1 VGDAAPPGSAP
12 GVSAQLPPLDDGELE
27 VLRRVGRH
35 WGRAVGDEPRRA
47 LPVDPGLGGYPDEIR
62 PGRFSRVVSVES
74 GEAQQTG
81 VEVTDDV
88 PPRRTRIRRV
98 LLGAP
103 LRSTALAKEKMRKL
117 VALPVLSAD
126 ALSSVAYGPEAMIA
140 VLVLAAAGG
149 LSLSLP
155 IAGAIAFLMLATGVS
170 YRQTIRAYPNGGGS
184 YVVASDNLGRR
195 AGLTAAAGL
204 MTDYVL
210 TVALSVA
217 SGVAA
222 VTSAV
227 PSVGPAAVPIGVGA
241 IAVLLAGNLRGVRQA
256 GSLFAAPTYAFIAA
270 MAVLVAVGLTE
281 AAGRGFHAT
290 PHPPIAATEGVGL
303 LLVLRAFASGSTA
316 MTGVEAISNAVP
328 AFQPPGWR
336 NARTALTIMVGILIV
351 LFAGTVTLVHL
362 DGIVPS
368 GSETVLSQL
377 AHRSFG
383 SGPLYAYTQAATAA
397 VLLLAA
403 NTAFNDFPRVLS
415 LMARDGQ
422 APRMFL
428 RMGDR
433 LAFSNGIAILA
444 VASAT
449 ILVAFDGKTSALI
462 PLYAVGVFL
471 AFALS
476 QTGMVVHWR
485 RHRGAH
491 WRKSMVF
498 NGTGAVLSAIVF
510 VIAGVT
516 KFAAGAWVSILVI
529 LLVVVGSSRIRRH
542 YATVHR
548 ALALHR
554 VADEVPQPPTDPGN
568 GRPVRQPTARD
579 TESEESPEAIR
590 HLAIVPVRTI
600 DLAAMR
606 ALAYAASLGQ
616 PVLAV
621 HISPTPEE
629 ADRFLDYWRTWGD
642 HLPLEVVVSPY
653 RALVAPLVQYVEA
666 LHRQRPDLTLTV
678 ILPEIVVRHPW
689 HRVLHGRTASRLGRA
704 LRSLDK
710 IVVTT
715 VPVHLPD

>member
-1 VGDAAPPGSAP
+1 VGDSAPPGSAP
-12 GVSAQLPPLDDGELE
+12 GPSAQLPPLGEAEVE

-35 WGRAVGDEPRRA
+35 WARAVGDEPRGA
-47 LPVDPGLGGYPDEIR
+47 LPVDPGLSGYPEEIR
-62 PGRFSRVVSVES
+62 PGRFSRVVSVDS
-74 GEAQQTG
+74 GDAQQTEA
-81 VEVTDDV
+81 EVTDEV
-88 PPRRTRIRRV
+88 PPRRARIWRV
-98 LLGAP
+98 ILGAP
-103 LRSTALAKEKMRKL
+103 LRSTALAKEKIRKL

-140 VLVLAAAGG
+140 VLVLAAGGG

-155 IAGAIAFLMLATGVS
+155 IAAAIAFLMLATGLS

-184 YVVASDNLGRR
+184 YIVASDNLGRR

-210 TVALSVA
+210 TVAVSVT

-227 PSVGPAAVPIGVGA
+227 PSVGPAAVPIGVGV

-256 GSLFAAPTYAFIAA
+256 GSLFAGPTYAFIAA
-270 MAVLVAVGLTE
+270 MAVLVAVGLAQ
-281 AAGRGFHAT
+281 AAGRGFHVS
-290 PHPPIAATEGVGL
+290 PHPPLTATEGVGL

-328 AFQPPGWR
+328 VFQPPAWR
-336 NARTALTIMVGILIV
+336 NARTTLTVMVGILIV

-362 DGIVPS
+362 EGVVPS
-368 GSETVLSQL
+368 ASETVLSQL

-383 SGPLYAYTQAATAA
+383 SGPLYAFTQAATAA

-415 LMARDGQ
+415 LMARDQQ

-444 VASAT
+444 VASAA
-449 ILVAFDGKTSALI
+449 ILVAFNGKTSALI

-498 NGTGAVLSAIVF
+498 NGVGAVLSAIVF

-516 KFAAGAWVSILVI
+516 KFDAGAWVSILV
-529 LLVVVGSSRIRRH
+529 VVAVVICGSRIRRH
-542 YATVHR
+542 YAIVHR
-548 ALALHR
+548 ALALHP
-554 VADEVPQPPTDPGN
+554 VADEVPPLTAAPHAGN
-568 GRPVRQPTARD
+568 GRPVPRPTARD
-579 TESEESPEAIR
+579 TETGES
-590 HLAIVPVRTI
+590 L
-600 DLAAMR
+600 
-606 ALAYAASLGQ
+606 
-616 PVLAV
+616 
-621 HISPTPEE
+621 
-629 ADRFLDYWRTWGD
+629 
-642 HLPLEVVVSPY
+642 
-653 RALVAPLVQYVEA
+653 
-666 LHRQRPDLTLTV
+666 
-678 ILPEIVVRHPW
+678 
-689 HRVLHGRTASRLGRA
+689 
-704 LRSLDK
+704 
-710 IVVTT
+710 
-715 VPVHLPD
+715 